1 MCLQDFPG
9 SERAV
14 PVDAR
19 SLRREQIGQQII
31 RNNQH

>member
-14 PVDAR
+14 PIDAR
-19 SLRREQIGQQII
+19 SLRREQVEQQRM
-31 RNNQH
+31 RNN

>member
-14 PVDAR
+14 PMDAR
-19 SLRREQIGQQII
+19 SLRRRETVEN
-31 RNNQH
+31 RNNQQ

>member
-14 PVDAR
+14 PIDAR
-19 SLRREQIGQQII
+19 SLSRRGSVQNKE
-31 RNNQH
+31 